1 MRKGW
6 DSNPRTALDGH
17 TLSRRANS
25 TALAPFQIILQF
37 QYNGIFNKSK
47 KLKIFV

>member
-6 DSNPRTALDGH
+6 DSNPRTAFDGH

-25 TALAPFQIILQF
+25 TALAPFR
-37 QYNGIFNKSK
+37 YRFNISE
-47 KLKIFV
+47 IR